1 MAALDGTPGQTH
13 ALRTV
18 PQVKPQRDAVA
29 VGRKAA
35 QRRWTDAHAV
45 GADAVGIGGEKIP
58 RHAALLD
65 DAAPL
70 QRAVRTLPVVAE
82 DAQRLAERG
91 VPAQQHIFN
100 RVGAGGDEHVRDAV
114 VWLVGYIG
122 VQTCAVF
129 GDDADMVRR
138 SVANR

>member
-1 MAALDGTPGQTH
+1 M
-13 ALRTV
+13 
-18 PQVKPQRDAVA
+18 
-29 VGRKAA
+29 
-35 QRRWTDAHAV
+35 
-45 GADAVGIGGEKIP
+45 P
-58 RHAALLD
+58 RHSSVPYARS
-65 DAAPL
+65 
-70 QRAVRTLPVVAE
+70 QFVAE